1 VDLWSRLLELQIHGE
16 AMSAEAPGTTND
28 RKKQPM
34 TFELRP
40 STGAAGGR
48 DAHWADPTSLELLDL
63 IVERAPSLPLLAIVT
78 FRPEF
83 AAPWIGRSQVTL
95 ISLNRLP
102 RRLRA
107 EMIAQITGGK
117 VLAARD
123 HRSDNGSDRRRALVH
138 RGADKGRARE
148 RPAGGIRRSAG
159 GDGSGLCRWRFRHRS
174 KRRYWRGSTAR
185 RWRARWYK
193 SPPLS
198 GVNSRTS

>member
-1 VDLWSRLLELQIHGE
+1 MLTAAMRLRGEQGRRSRLLYLGGGRDPTFFYVDLWSRLLELQIHGE

-28 RKKQPM
+28 RKKQQM

-117 VLAARD
+117 VLAA
-123 HRSDNGSDRRRALVH
+123 GALT
-138 RGADKGRARE
+138 R
-148 RPAGGIRRSAG
+148 
-159 GDGSGLCRWRFRHRS
+159 
-174 KRRYWRGSTAR
+174 
-185 RWRARWYK
+185 
-193 SPPLS
+193 
-198 GVNSRTS
+198 

>member
-1 VDLWSRLLELQIHGE
+1 
-16 AMSAEAPGTTND
+16 MSAEAPGTTND

-117 VLAARD
+117 VLAAGD

-159 GDGSGLCRWRFRHRS
+159 GDGSRLCRWRFRHRS
-174 KRRYWRGSTAR
+174 KRRTGAARPPGAGARGGTNR
-185 RWRARWYK
+185 RR
-193 SPPLS
+193 
-198 GVNSRTS
+198 SRTSILARADQRRGGDAAAAAG